1 MDVSRLVGAACIAAT
16 ILFPARGA
24 ASGAA
29 MAAAQSPAASKP
41 SGVASAPPSALTQ
54 QQRNVQL
61 RNQQIIDAAEQ
72 AYQAGVENYRAGH
85 LEAARASF
93 DYAVDQMLSSGLDL
107 KNDPQL
113 AAEFEHIVDAVNTL
127 EMEALKQGNG
137 FEPPSEP
144 TPVDV
149 ANDVTFPVD
158 PALKAQAQADLKT
171 TQSDLPLVL
180 NDYVASYINYFTNT
194 KIGHN
199 TIVNSLTRASKYKAM
214 IQKIL
219 AEEGV
224 PQDLIYQ
231 AVAESGFQVRI
242 MNGRGSGA
250 GGMWQFMPGDAHA
263 PPRSAWFD
271 GRFDP
276 EASTRAYAR
285 YIKYLYQQ
293 LGDWYLAMAAYDWG
307 AGNVQRA
314 VQRTGYADFWELYRR
329 NALPQETKNY
339 VPIIL
344 AATIVAKNPK
354 QYGLDSVVMDAP
366 LQTDTVTTDYSVD
379 LRLVADIV
387 EAPLQEIV
395 ALNPSLLRMA
405 TPPDDSF
412 TLHLPPG
419 TKDLFLKRIEEVP
432 VDRRRAWRFH
442 KVVDGE
448 TLDQVARAYHVSP
461 TELAFVNKL
470 DAGADLSGVETLVV
484 PAAPVASSLSTRST
498 RYTTR
503 KGDTLVTVADRFNVS
518 VDDLRGWNH
527 LKGAALAPGRTLY
540 VSEPARVASP
550 RGRRHGARTSSAAQ
564 GKPSSKDAGKAAG
577 AKSAHRARSKAAS
590 SSSKASHPA
599 SAKKESKHHSS
610 APR

>member
-1 MDVSRLVGAACIAAT
+1 
-16 ILFPARGA
+16 
-24 ASGAA
+24 
-29 MAAAQSPAASKP
+29 
-41 SGVASAPPSALTQ
+41 
-54 QQRNVQL
+54 
-61 RNQQIIDAAEQ
+61 
-72 AYQAGVENYRAGH
+72 
-85 LEAARASF
+85 
-93 DYAVDQMLSSGLDL
+93 
-107 KNDPQL
+107 
-113 AAEFEHIVDAVNTL
+113 
-127 EMEALKQGNG
+127 
-137 FEPPSEP
+137 
-144 TPVDV
+144 
-149 ANDVTFPVD
+149 
-158 PALKAQAQADLKT
+158 
-171 TQSDLPLVL
+171 
-180 NDYVASYINYFTNT
+180 
-194 KIGHN
+194 
-199 TIVNSLTRASKYKAM
+199 
-214 IQKIL
+214 
-219 AEEGV
+219 
-224 PQDLIYQ
+224 
-231 AVAESGFQVRI
+231 
-242 MNGRGSGA
+242 
-250 GGMWQFMPGDAHA
+250 
-263 PPRSAWFD
+263 
-271 GRFDP
+271 
-276 EASTRAYAR
+276 
-285 YIKYLYQQ
+285 
-293 LGDWYLAMAAYDWG
+293 
-307 AGNVQRA
+307 
-314 VQRTGYADFWELYRR
+314 
-329 NALPQETKNY
+329 
-339 VPIIL
+339 
-344 AATIVAKNPK
+344 
-354 QYGLDSVVMDAP
+354 
-366 LQTDTVTTDYSVD
+366 VTTDYSVD

-550 RGRRHGARTSSAAQ
+550 RGRRHGARAASAGQ
-564 GKPSSKDAGKAAG
+564 GKASSKDAGKAAG